1 MDLSI
6 IIPMFNE
13 AENAEST
20 LNRVEEALAS
30 FKGTY
35 EIIAVNDGSHDNT
48 LEILNK
54 LAEQDGKLKIVSYP
68 KNIGRGMALRKGFQE
83 SKGEII
89 VSIDADLSYSPQYI
103 FVLV

>member
-13 AENAEST
+13 AENVEST

-35 EIIAVNDGSHDNT
+35 EIIAVNDGSFDNT
-48 LEILNK
+48 FEILNK
-54 LAEQDGKLKIVSYP
+54 LAEKNGKLCSYP
-68 KNIGRGMALRKGFQE
+68 TILMGMALQGPKSWVRWL
-83 SKGEII
+83 
-89 VSIDADLSYSPQYI
+89 IDYGDLI
-103 FVLV
+103 